1 MVSALNDLAP
11 LSATYLKVCRPS
23 FSREINMAERFKE
36 ADERIFKDV
45 YICRRCN
52 ARNKVHDPEDA
63 KCRKCGYDG
72 LRHKNKEFA
81 SE

>member
-1 MVSALNDLAP
+1 
-11 LSATYLKVCRPS
+11 
-23 FSREINMAERFKE
+23 MAERFKE

-45 YICRRCN
+45 YICRKCN

-72 LRHKNKEFA
+72 LRPKNKEFA